1 MENIPTPELNI
12 EAEQKAMVAMILNLC
27 LDNQVRLNTILSYL
41 ATKNPDDKELIQTI
55 NSNIQIEVYSEF
67 NQKIQSQQYS
77 TYWNTLFNTAFAQ

>member
-12 EAEQKAMVAMILNLC
+12 EAESKAMIAMVFNLC
-27 LDNQVRLNTILSYL
+27 LDNQVRLNTILSYI
-41 ATKNPDDKELIQTI
+41 AAKNPDDKELIQSI
-55 NSNIQIEVYSEF
+55 NSNTQIEVYKEF